1 VRRRIP
7 EIEIEEL
14 GVCEEVKISCQV
26 LGRKGVGEGERGRRV
41 KVGNMIL
48 LAHLTSI
55 GLECQGSQ
63 QATAGGA
70 RVSAARVRLWDSEGR
85 RAIFPA
91 TKGMYAK
98 GSRLW
103 KDGPGSEGDR
113 FDKVCTG

>member
-1 VRRRIP
+1 MRGRSP

-14 GVCEEVKISCQV
+14 GVCEEVEVSCQL
-26 LGRKGVGEGERGRRV
+26 LGRKGVGEGEGGGRV

>member
-1 VRRRIP
+1 MRRRIP

-14 GVCEEVKISCQV
+14 GVCEEVKISCQI